1 VTGDASVL
9 RFDRTERMVHWANAA
24 LFGVLVVTGTALRIG
39 DLAAAMGGRPFL
51 KVVHVYAGLALPV
64 PVVGALVT
72 RAGAQFRRDL
82 ARLNRWTEDDR
93 RWWSPRTRPSA
104 RLGKFNPGQKLNAAF
119 VGASIV
125 VMFATGL
132 MLWRPDPFSDDLRT
146 GATFVHDSTW
156 LALCIVIAGHIWF
169 ALRDPDAL
177 RAITLGWVTEAWA
190 RRERP
195 RWWAEVAAGASGSAG
210 AIGDVDAGAQQRV
223 DERRVRAREV
233 TVGDGEDPRA
243 GDRLGGL
250 EL

>member
-125 VMFATGL
+125 VMLMTGIV
-132 MLWRPDPFSDDLRT
+132 MRWPDRFSDAWRT

-156 LALCIVIAGHIWF
+156 LVLMVVIVGHVLF
-169 ALRDPDAL
+169 ALRDPHAL
-177 RAITLGWVTEAWA
+177 RSMIGGRVPGSWA

-195 RWWAEVAAGASGSAG
+195 RWYEEISATAPGDVEAGAR
-210 AIGDVDAGAQQRV
+210 QRL
-223 DERRVRAREV
+223 DESVGCAREV
-233 TVGDGEDPRA
+233 PVTNGVDGRA
-243 GDRLGGL
+243 TDRLGGR

>member
-1 VTGDASVL
+1 MIGRRVA
-9 RFDRTERMVHWANAA
+9 RFDGTERVVHWCNAVLFAVLVATGAA
-24 LFGVLVVTGTALRIG
+24 LKVGPLSTLVANRH
-39 DLAAAMGGRPFL
+39 AMKTL
-51 KVVHVYAGLALPV
+51 HVYAGFALPL
-64 PVVGALVT
+64 PLVLACVIP
-72 RAGAQFRRDL
+72 AGRRFRDDL
-82 ARLNRWTEDDR
+82 RRLNRWSRDDR
-93 RWWSPRTRPSA
+93 RWWSASHRAQA